1 MITYLLDQIL
11 NIDNFT
17 FSKAAIFVP
26 AVPLPPE
33 MMAPAWPM
41 RRPGG
46 AVTPA
51 MKETTGLA
59 SGPWGGILWKKK
71 WWYDCTEG
79 FESFY
84 FLLGVKS
91 HSSQM
96 NLNINVAELANNRL

>member
-59 SGPWGGILWKKK
+59 SGPWGGILWKKSDDMIVRK
-71 WWYDCTEG
+71 GSKAST
-79 FESFY
+79 F
-84 FLLGVKS
+84 FLV
-91 HSSQM
+91 
-96 NLNINVAELANNRL
+96 